1 MHILKSLLLRTLLA
15 AGTFAAAGCACAN
28 PLYHVTVDT
37 RTLPGTGGY
46 VDFLFAGPSSPTS
59 PAAPTA
65 TIARVTGAFDDADNF
80 AWGSPRGTLASSL
93 VLGNGDEYGAW
104 LRFGGILAFDVAF
117 GGIEAPGASGMDLSV
132 ALLGADRFSYAP
144 GTSGNV
150 VTFSLQPGE
159 ADDVT
164 TDAALA
170 GVTPLP
176 EPAALAQ
183 MATGFLLLAGALR
196 RRRR

>member
-15 AGTFAAAGCACAN
+15 AGTFAAAGCAWAN
-28 PLYHVTVDT
+28 PLYHVTIDT
-37 RTLPGTGGY
+37 RALPGTGGY
-46 VDFLFAGPSSPTS
+46 VDFLFAGPVSPT
-59 PAAPTA
+59 APTA
-65 TIARVTGAFDDADNF
+65 TVARVTGSFDDADSF
-80 AWGSPRGTLASSL
+80 AWGSPRGALASSL
-93 VLGNGDEYGAW
+93 VLNNGDEYGAW
-104 LRFGGILAFDVAF
+104 LGFGGILAFDVAF

-150 VTFSLQPGE
+150 VTFSLQPGQ
-159 ADDVT
+159 ADDVSA
-164 TDAALA
+164 DAALA